1 MDDGRERL
9 IDHGQAPRR
18 RSTWRIVVI
27 INTIFVSL
35 VLLVYVAFLVWIY
48 VNLQIRNGVAEV
60 FSGVFPEASRVVTY
74 AHFVTSAF
82 AVLLF
87 AVGTHAAQL
96 LLSPTRA
103 EVENAHAR
111 DRWLHIGVGGLRNM
125 KWIHKRRLI
134 RAVLLLMTSV
144 LLPFL

>member
-1 MDDGRERL
+1 MDTSREGL
-9 IDHGQAPRR
+9 ITHGSAPRR
-18 RSTWRIVVI
+18 HPTWRIVVI
-27 INTIFVSL
+27 INTIL
-35 VLLVYVAFLVWIY
+35 
-48 VNLQIRNGVAEV
+48 AELFGGSCV
-60 FSGVFPEASRVVTY
+60 EASRVATY
-74 AHFVTSAF
+74 SHLAINAS

-87 AVGTHAAQL
+87 AGGTHAVQL

-125 KWIHKRRLI
+125 KWIHKRRLM
-134 RAVLLLMTSV
+134 RAVVLLTTLV